1 MPEKISHAAARL
13 GAAIKEFT
21 IAQRTLTLV
30 GLGVMAAIVIGLYA
44 WSSRPT
50 YAPLYTGLA
59 ATDASAVVEQLEASG
74 VSYQLADGGATV
86 MVPKDSVYQMRLKT
100 AAAGLPAASDGGY
113 SLLDEMGMG
122 SSEFQQST
130 TYKRAMEGELAK
142 TISAMKGVETA
153 SVQLALPEDTVFV
166 AEKADPTASVF
177 VGLRTGQT
185 LDDDQVQAIVHL
197 VSASIENMKPTDVA
211 VIDSTGKV
219 LSAVG
224 VGAAGSGSG
233 KQNREYEERIVSSV
247 QTMLDRI
254 VGPGNAVVSVTADL
268 DFDQVQRTEERF
280 ESNKD
285 VQPLTESRT
294 SETYT
299 GGGPNTTSGVLGPDN
314 IAVPTGENEDG
325 EYANESETKT
335 NAVDKITQV
344 TEAAPGT
351 VRRQSVSVAV
361 DQNAAAALS
370 MAELESLVASAAG
383 VDEERGDVVT
393 VSRMAFD
400 SSNASAAQ
408 AALAAEREAAAKAER
423 AALIRT
429 AVMAGLGVVLVIA
442 LAVVVARSRKS
453 KGDERTAL
461 DIGDL
466 EPLPVAPVDPTAL
479 ALDMVE
485 ETEQT
490 LAMIAPVDELQ
501 LDAEAKRNEVGNM
514 ADSDPAEIADRLRSM
529 MDVGARK

>member
-21 IAQRTLTLV
+21 VAQRTLTLI
-30 GLGVMAAIVIGLYA
+30 GLGVLAAIVVGLYA

-59 ATDASAVVEQLEASG
+59 ATDASAVVEQLDASG
-74 VSYQLADGGATV
+74 VAYQLADGGATV

-122 SSEFQQST
+122 SSEFQQTT

-153 SVQLALPEDTVFV
+153 SVQLALPEETVFV

-177 VGLRTGQT
+177 VGLRTGAT
-185 LDDDQVQAIVHL
+185 LDDDQVQAVVHL
-197 VSASIENMKPTDVA
+197 VSASIEGMKTTDVA

-224 VGAAGSGSG
+224 VGTAGTGSG
-233 KQNREYEERIVSSV
+233 KQNREYEERVSASV

-254 VGPGNAVVSVTADL
+254 VGPGNAVVSVAADL
-268 DFDQVQRTEERF
+268 DFDQVQRTSERF
-280 ESNKD
+280 ESAEG
-285 VQPLTESRT
+285 VQPLSETRT

-299 GGGPNTTSGVLGPDN
+299 GTGGTGGTGVLGPDN
-314 IAVPTGENEDG
+314 IAVPSGGNGEG
-325 EYANESETKT
+325 EYANESETRN
-335 NAVDKITQV
+335 NAVDKV
-344 TEAAPGT
+344 TEVTETAPGT

-361 DQNAAAALS
+361 NQTAAAALS
-370 MAELESLVASAAG
+370 MTELESLVASAAG
-383 VDEERGDVVT
+383 IDQQRGDVVT

-400 SSNASAAQ
+400 SSNAEAAQ
-408 AALAAEREAAAKAER
+408 AALAEERAATEKAER

-429 AVMAGLGVVLVIA
+429 GVMAGLGVVLLVA
-442 LAVVVARSRKS
+442 LAVVVARARKG

-466 EPLPVAPVDPTAL
+466 EPLPVSPVDPTAL

-501 LDAEAKRNEVGNM
+501 LDAEAKRAEVGSM
-514 ADSDPAEIADRLRSM
+514 ADTDPSEIADRLRSM